1 MKPFSVVLKEGH
13 PYGLLV
19 GISLPGSPDP
29 VPAEVLARLHPEER
43 ELAEGLRGFRQA
55 EWVGG
60 RLAAN
65 AALRLLGM
73 RAPAILMD
81 ERGAPVPPEGASV
94 SISHKRT
101 LAVALAARLEAGLIG
116 VDLEDQDPDR
126 AHLAD
131 RLLTPRELA
140 AVEELPAQRRWM
152 AVLLRFSLKEALYKA
167 VAPRLGRYIGFD
179 EAEVDLRPD
188 GWATLH
194 LRVGEGELSPH
205 LEGRYAWMDQ
215 RVLATVRARWS

>member
-1 MKPFSVVLKEGH
+1 MKPFSVVFKEGH
-13 PYGLLV
+13 PFGLLV

-43 ELAEGLRGFRQA
+43 EIAEGLRGFRQP

-73 RAPAILMD
+73 RAPAILSD
-81 ERGAPVPPEGASV
+81 ERGAPIPPDGASV

-101 LAVALAARLEAGLIG
+101 LAVALAARQEPGSVG
-116 VDLEDQDPDR
+116 VDLEDQEPDR
-126 AHLAD
+126 AHLAE
-131 RLLTPRELA
+131 RLLTARERA
-140 AVEELPAQRRWM
+140 EVEALPPQRRWM

-179 EAEVDLRPD
+179 EAEIDLRPD
-188 GWATLH
+188 GWAS
-194 LRVGEGELSPH
+194 LRLRTGEGEVSPH
-205 LEGRYAWMDQ
+205 LEGRYAWMDS